1 MNLTQAKELAAKN
14 ALKRPDT
21 KGRLGGK
28 IAVVT
33 GGAQGF
39 GLGIA
44 KELYSEGASVVL
56 ADINEELACRAA
68 GELGERAVGI
78 RVDVSSPE
86 SVEELVIRTVEA
98 LGGIDIFV
106 ANAGVLKAGSLEELT
121 PEQFEFV
128 TKVNYFGYYYCV
140 KYASEIMKAQH
151 EANPDEWYDIIQI
164 NSKSGLTGSKNNF
177 AYAGGK
183 FGGIGLTQSFA
194 LELVGYQIKIN
205 AICPGNFYDGPLW
218 SDPER
223 GLFVQYLNAGKV
235 PGAKTVEDVKNFYL
249 SKSPIRRGCTP
260 KDVAK
265 AVFYC
270 VEQTYETGQAIPV
283 TGGQNM
289 LN

>member
-1 MNLTQAKELAAKN
+1 MNLSEAKELAKSN
-14 ALKRPDT
+14 VFKRPNT
-21 KGRLGGK
+21 TGRLGGK

-39 GLGIA
+39 GFGIA
-44 KELYSEGASVVL
+44 EELYREGASVVL
-56 ADINEELACRAA
+56 ADINEELAKASAEKLGDRAA
-68 GELGERAVGI
+68 GI
-78 RVDVSSPE
+78 KVDVSSLP
-86 SVEELVIRTVEA
+86 SVEELVIRTVETF
-98 LGGIDIFV
+98 GGIDIFV
-106 ANAGVLKAGSLEELT
+106 ANAGVLKAGGLEELT
-121 PEQFEFV
+121 PEQFDFV
-128 TKVNYFGYYYCV
+128 TKVNYTGYYYCV
-140 KYASEIMKAQH
+140 KCASEIMKAQH
-151 EANPDEWYDIIQI
+151 EAAPDAWYDIIQI
-164 NSKSGLTGSKNNF
+164 NSKSGLVGSKNNF

-194 LELVGYQIKIN
+194 LELVAYQIKIN
-205 AICPGNFYDGPLW
+205 SICPGNFYDGPLW

-249 SKSPIRRGCTP
+249 SKSPIRRGCNP
-260 KDVAK
+260 ADVAK

-283 TGGQNM
+283 TGGQTM

>member
-1 MNLTQAKELAAKN
+1 MNLSQAKELAKKN
-14 ALKRPDT
+14 VAKRPET
-21 KGRLGGK
+21 AGRLGGK

-39 GLGIA
+39 GFGIA
-44 KELYSEGASVVL
+44 EELYREGASVVL
-56 ADINEELACRAA
+56 ADINEELAKASAAKLGDRAA
-68 GELGERAVGI
+68 GI
-78 RVDVSSPE
+78 KVDVSSAP
-86 SVEELVIRTVEA
+86 SVEELVIRTVEQF
-98 LGGIDIFV
+98 GGIDIFV
-106 ANAGVLKAGSLEELT
+106 ANAGVVKAGSLEELT
-121 PEQFEFV
+121 PEQFDFV
-128 TKVNYFGYYYCV
+128 TKVNYTGYYYCV

-151 EANPDEWYDIIQI
+151 EAAPENWYDIIQI

-194 LELVGYQIKIN
+194 LELVDYQIKIN
-205 AICPGNFYDGPLW
+205 SICPGNYYDGPLW

-223 GLFVQYLNAGKV
+223 GLFVQYLKAGKV
-235 PGAKTVEDVKNFYL
+235 PGAKTVEDVKSFYL

-283 TGGQNM
+283 TGGQTM

>member
-1 MNLTQAKELAAKN
+1 MTLIEAKEYAKKN
-14 ALKRPDT
+14 AFVRPAT
-21 KGRLGGK
+21 SGRLGGK
-28 IAVVT
+28 IAIVT

-44 KELYSEGASVVL
+44 EELYREGASVVL
-56 ADINEELACRAA
+56 ADINEELAKASA
-68 GELGERAVGI
+68 KTLGERAVGI
-78 RVDVSSPE
+78 KVDVGSAA
-86 SVEELVIRTVEA
+86 SVEELVIRTVEE
-98 LGGIDIFV
+98 LGGIDIFI
-106 ANAGVLKAGSLEELT
+106 ANAGIVKAGSLEELT
-121 PEQFEFV
+121 PEQFDLV
-128 TKVNYFGYYYCV
+128 TKVNYTGYYYCV

-151 EANPDEWYDIIQI
+151 EAAPDAWYDIIQI
-164 NSKSGLTGSKNNF
+164 NSKSGLVGSKNNF

-194 LELVGYQIKIN
+194 LELVEYQIKIN
-205 AICPGNFYDGPLW
+205 SICPGNFYDGPLW
-218 SDPER
+218 SDPTR
-223 GLFVQYLNAGKV
+223 GLFVQYLNAGKG

-260 KDVAK
+260 ADVAK

-283 TGGQNM
+283 TGGQTM

>member
-1 MNLTQAKELAAKN
+1 MNLLEAKELAKKN
-14 ALKRPDT
+14 VAVRPAT
-21 KGRLGGK
+21 TGRLGGK
-28 IAVVT
+28 IAIVT

-44 KELYSEGASVVL
+44 KELYREGASVVL
-56 ADINEELACRAA
+56 ADINEELAKASA
-68 GELGERAVGI
+68 LSLGERAVGLK
-78 RVDVSSPE
+78 VDVSSAA

-98 LGGIDIFV
+98 LGGIDIFI
-106 ANAGVLKAGSLEELT
+106 ANAGVVKAGSLDDLT
-121 PEQFEFV
+121 PEQFDFV
-128 TKVNYFGYYYCV
+128 TKVNYTGYYYCV

-151 EANPDEWYDIIQI
+151 QAAPGNWYDIIQI
-164 NSKSGLTGSKNNF
+164 NSKSGLAGSKNNF

-194 LELVGYQIKIN
+194 LELVDYQIKIN
-205 AICPGNFYDGPLW
+205 SICPGNFYDGPLW

-223 GLFVQYLNAGKV
+223 GLFVQYLKAGKV

-260 KDVAK
+260 VDVAK

-283 TGGQNM
+283 TGGQTM